1 MDYIQLD
8 DFKASDL
15 TVEEGSKVNGYTSL
29 TTTPK
34 VVNQSYLKEQIST
47 IDQIV
52 ADKYYDTWNVIVD
65 EIGKNFVGMAKIN
78 SQFSGDARD
87 RKSFLLSATRYMGMS
102 AAELDAQ
109 KKQLE
114 SLNEGQSRQI
124 TLSGLSMDSTG
135 YVYAAVNSMEMVIS
149 ESVLPYVDEEMLG
162 IASKV
167 DQQDTT
173 ALKVINGDHIYGAFV
188 VPKDTEIQGEKSML
202 KLKQKNI
209 GTTGNE
215 KNAAYYKLLV
225 KRVDLLRE
233 YPEITI
239 ENEGKSYKVY
249 LVDEVTSGENKIA
262 IVMLKDYVNVFAN
275 DNIITT
281 DINVQGYEAYTVPRS
296 AITEKEGKT
305 YLTTMERGYF
315 AEPVEVTVA
324 RYDGGKAI
332 MPVDDNAA
340 LSVGISYKVYP

>member
-65 EIGKNFVGMAKIN
+65 EIGKNLVGMAKIN

-114 SLNEGQSRQI
+114 SLNDGQSRQI

-162 IASKV
+162 MASKV

-202 KLKQKNI
+202 KLK
-209 GTTGNE
+209 
-215 KNAAYYKLLV
+215 
-225 KRVDLLRE
+225 
-233 YPEITI
+233 
-239 ENEGKSYKVY
+239 
-249 LVDEVTSGENKIA
+249 
-262 IVMLKDYVNVFAN
+262 
-275 DNIITT
+275 
-281 DINVQGYEAYTVPRS
+281 
-296 AITEKEGKT
+296 
-305 YLTTMERGYF
+305 
-315 AEPVEVTVA
+315 
-324 RYDGGKAI
+324 
-332 MPVDDNAA
+332 
-340 LSVGISYKVYP
+340 